1 MENLTEKENPDPV
14 ESELLVK
21 YQLRLKNLRFFT
33 EELKGETSEGQSSS
47 LKVPIPEMESPIK
60 YDDTLAESLIPK
72 ITVSKLDL
80 KPTPEMYAG
89 GTQTSAAY
97 NLGGNLNA
105 ADFEQQIRRMIVE
118 LVKPV
123 LDRQEVAH
131 LDSGNLK
138 RKLEANNSKMNTIE
152 LKLKSINNLASENA

>member
-1 MENLTEKENPDPV
+1 
-14 ESELLVK
+14 
-21 YQLRLKNLRFFT
+21 
-33 EELKGETSEGQSSS
+33 
-47 LKVPIPEMESPIK
+47 
-60 YDDTLAESLIPK
+60 
-72 ITVSKLDL
+72 
-80 KPTPEMYAG
+80 MYAG

-118 LVKPV
+118 LMKPV
-123 LDRQEVAH
+123 LDRQEVAQ

>member
-1 MENLTEKENPDPV
+1 MLSKHQ
-14 ESELLVK
+14 S
-21 YQLRLKNLRFFT
+21 RLKTLRFVT
-33 EELKGETSEGQSSS
+33 DELKGDTSEGQSSN
-47 LKVPIPEMESPIK
+47 LKLPIPEMESPVE
-60 YDDTLAESLIPK
+60 YDDTFAESLIPK
-72 ITVSKLDL
+72 ITISKLDL

-123 LDRQEVAH
+123 LDRQEVAQ
-131 LDSGNLK
+131 LDTGNLK
-138 RKLEANNSKMNTIE
+138 RKLEANN
-152 LKLKSINNLASENA
+152 